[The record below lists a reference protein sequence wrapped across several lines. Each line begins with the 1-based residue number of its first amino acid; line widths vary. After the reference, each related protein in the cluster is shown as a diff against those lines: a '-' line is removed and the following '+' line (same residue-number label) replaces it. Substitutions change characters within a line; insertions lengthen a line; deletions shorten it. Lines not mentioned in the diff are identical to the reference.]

1 MLKQFSDMFARRG
14 LTVDEQTG
22 HAHGVVKGYEV
33 NVSLDDVRAL
43 VPVKVT
49 ISGKVPQDM
58 TIKFDSAAKM
68 AGIRRS
74 KVNILAWGVEIQIGP
89 EYRNLDDLVSQTDL
103 VIDKVISV
111 MTKAEIPGA
120 DACPVCGQKLEDAP
134 SSEHKIGENQ
144 VTLHDECVEKLA
156 NTLHEEE
163 ERFKLAP
170 GHYGRGFLG
179 ALIGTLAGATV
190 AIALYA
196 VGFIAGW
203 SSFIAA
209 FLGFKLYI
217 KFGGKKDKK
226 MIVIVASTVI
236 VGMLLAILG
245 CYAVGIA
252 MLAFRANISFADAV
266 RSCLSDSQ
274 FVISLVVNLVLV
286 LVFSIIGM
294 VEEVIRRAKALH
306 REDLIK

>member
-1 MLKQFSDMFARRG
+1 M
-14 LTVDEQTG
+14 
-22 HAHGVVKGYEV
+22 
-33 NVSLDDVRAL
+33 
-43 VPVKVT
+43 
-49 ISGKVPQDM
+49 
-58 TIKFDSAAKM
+58 
-68 AGIRRS
+68 
-74 KVNILAWGVEIQIGP
+74 
-89 EYRNLDDLVSQTDL
+89 
-103 VIDKVISV
+103 
-111 MTKAEIPGA
+111 
-120 DACPVCGQKLEDAP
+120 
-134 SSEHKIGENQ
+134 
-144 VTLHDECVEKLA
+144 
-156 NTLHEEE
+156 
-163 ERFKLAP
+163 
-170 GHYGRGFLG
+170 G